1 MTDLSSIGRY
11 IRKYRVAAGMSQ
23 DKLAELAGISS
34 KHIGVLE
41 RGERYPSLESLI
53 NIANALDISADM
65 LLCDILNSEVGI
77 KQNLIG
83 KKLDGL
89 SKKDQLKILAVIDL
103 LIEQANDK

>member
-65 LLCDILNSEVGI
+65 LLCDILSAEVGI
-77 KQNLIG
+77 KQNMIG
-83 KKLDGL
+83 KKLESL
-89 SKKDQLKILAVIDL
+89 SKKDQLKILAVIDF
-103 LIEQANDK
+103 LIEQAKE